1 MLRTSFPGKPPKKP
15 KANRDHLQPP
25 LLEPLPLAAYLTSHI
40 QIHLEMGTVGM
51 DGAQDVLPNL
61 VSIFS
66 GSTEEKG

>member
-40 QIHLEMGTVGM
+40 QIHLEVGAMGV
-51 DGAQDVLPNL
+51 DGAQGVLPNP
-61 VSIFS
+61 VSETLDIA
-66 GSTEEKG
+66 EEE